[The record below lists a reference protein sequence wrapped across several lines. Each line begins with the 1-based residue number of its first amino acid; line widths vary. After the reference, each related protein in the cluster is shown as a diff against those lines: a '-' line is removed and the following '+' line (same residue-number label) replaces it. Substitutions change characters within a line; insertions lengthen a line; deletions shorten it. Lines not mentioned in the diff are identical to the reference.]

1 MARTPP
7 KDPYEA
13 RLAALEKALAAL
25 AAEVAALKRQRSPG
39 RWTSLPVAPP
49 PAIRSRGPKAQMTDE
64 AWLAQRQK
72 LAEHARA
79 VAAKKAAKKGR
90 KR

>member
-1 MARTPP
+1 MSKNAQKPT
-7 KDPYEA
+7 EA
-13 RLAALEKALAAL
+13 RLEALEKGLAAL
-25 AAEVAALKRQRSPG
+25 AIDVAALKRQR
-39 RWTSLPVAPP
+39 TAPAGP

-64 AWLAQRQK
+64 AWLAQRRK

-79 VAAKKAAKKGR
+79 VAAKKAAKKSR